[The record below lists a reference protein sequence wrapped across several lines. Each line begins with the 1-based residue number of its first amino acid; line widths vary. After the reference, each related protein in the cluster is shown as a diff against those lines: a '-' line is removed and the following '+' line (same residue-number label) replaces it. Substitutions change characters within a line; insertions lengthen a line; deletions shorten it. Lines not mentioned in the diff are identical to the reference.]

1 MYSKQLARCSCW
13 WFVRC
18 FLLDQ
23 LFLDCKLVQLVEA
36 YTIQQAWEEEK
47 WRFLVSR
54 SIQTVISYI
63 TVANIPTATIDR
75 ASHREIELVGC
86 ELKNNNT

>member
-1 MYSKQLARCSCW
+1 
-13 WFVRC
+13 
-18 FLLDQ
+18 
-23 LFLDCKLVQLVEA
+23 VQLVEA